1 MHTSFHLC
9 IVSHNAVRLPYQL
22 ILLEA
27 GCFRDLSP
35 TLRFLDLSSNRLST
49 LDPAALGGLRAH
61 ANLTSNPWHCDCKLQ
76 VRMCLGL
83 VWIVLDAV
91 GVPFVLLAEDW
102 DLCLS
107 LRRTTDVAMLVIMFL
122 WFSMVISYL
131 VYYVRHNQEDTRRHL
146 EYLKSLHSR
155 QV

>member
-1 MHTSFHLC
+1 M
-9 IVSHNAVRLPYQL
+9 

-61 ANLTSNPWHCDCKLQ
+61 ANLTN
-76 VRMCLGL
+76 
-83 VWIVLDAV
+83 AV

-155 QV
+155 Q